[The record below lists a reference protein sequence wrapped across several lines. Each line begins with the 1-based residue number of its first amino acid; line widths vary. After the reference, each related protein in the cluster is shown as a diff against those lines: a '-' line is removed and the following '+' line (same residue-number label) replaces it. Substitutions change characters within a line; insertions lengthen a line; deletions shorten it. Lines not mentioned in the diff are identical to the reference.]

1 MPALGPPRPAALTAR
16 TAGIARRSAADLS
29 PDTTATSGVMDR
41 RGRLAPMA
49 KVEADRAAQ
58 QHRLHRQ
65 DHLQP
70 LHDLRP
76 VLPKE
81 RTSVGQH
88 DCQASRIAKK
98 PTNMIS

>member
-1 MPALGPPRPAALTAR
+1 VLAGGYTLPVDVAR
-16 TAGIARRSAADLS
+16 
-29 PDTTATSGVMDR
+29 VN
-41 RGRLAPMA
+41 GRIFLNNSSIGLYAHMVEIRVTELAPIA

-65 DHLQP
+65 DYLQP

-76 VLPKE
+76 GLPEE

-88 DCQASRIAKK
+88 NCEGK
-98 PTNMIS
+98 